1 MTATYDERNPL
12 QRAVSYY
19 AAQGFYLLPVEARS
33 KAAAIRNWQRD
44 SKILADA
51 DWLADWWQQHPT
63 ANLALPA
70 GLNGVIVLD
79 LDRHNRGRPDK
90 PDCPPDCPSNGID
103 WLAAATAEHGEGW
116 LDNVPRIQSPTGGT
130 ALFFVAPPD
139 TDFNGSAGKLAPHVD
154 TRAGNSYYLLP
165 PSIHPLGGEYRWAE
179 GAPTIS
185 MVGNGAPYLPPW
197 IFSRLVADRQRPT
210 PRLPLAAERLAR
222 DDKPTDYCPAWLLKL
237 VHEGAPAG
245 RRNDAGCVVACLLL
259 EEVRDGHARA
269 RLMQEWARSCQ
280 PPADLR
286 RAEAMLAWAEGK
298 TRYAPR
304 RLQHPPRPRYEVQTE
319 PALFNV
325 KSSSNGQSDVEQ
337 FNVKTAGNSVS
348 DVEQFN
354 VKPVSNSVSDIEQ
367 FNVKPVSNNLLEFG
381 QFNVESADNNVLG
394 VDVFD
399 VKSVGGDGVVRVCP
413 ANEKLTDVGNAHR
426 LVYLFGNRLL
436 TVPGWGWMVWRGT
449 HWQRDEHLYALY
461 LAQHTA
467 ASIFA
472 EASLVR
478 LGGSEQERK
487 EAEVRRSAIIR
498 WAYNSESK
506 GRLQAMV
513 DVAASN
519 PQIQAEVDDFDT
531 HHLLLNCTN
540 GTLDLSNGELR
551 SHRET
556 ERLTRRLPI
565 AYDPAAQ
572 CPTWL
577 AFLDTVM
584 GGNQRLIT
592 YWQRVFGYILTGYTS
607 EQCFFV
613 LYGNGRNGKTTLLDV
628 ALALAGHY
636 GRQADPETFMHKDR
650 VSGSAASPDV
660 ARLAGVRLVCTTEI
674 GQGRRLNEPL
684 TKQLTGGDPITARFL
699 HRDPFTFKPNFK
711 LFMATNY
718 KPNIRGTDEGIWRRV
733 RLIPFEVQ
741 IANPDKQMAEKLK
754 AELPGIL
761 AWAVEG
767 TRLWL
772 HDGGL
777 QDPPEVLAATATYRA
792 EMDELADFLGECV
805 LVGEG
810 LRCTYGAMKQAYFR
824 WCEESK
830 LRPLKPKEL
839 DKQLELRGYRRGKGS
854 GNVAVW
860 LGLGLLDG
868 GAGVEGD
875 LTLNPAVGA
884 DV

>member
-1 MTATYDERNPL
+1 MTIAYDDRNPL
-12 QRAVSYY
+12 QRVVGYY

-33 KAAAIRNWQRD
+33 KATAIRNWQRD
-44 SKILADA
+44 SELLADA
-51 DWLADWWQQHPT
+51 DWLADWWRQHPT

-90 PDCPPDCPSNGID
+90 PDCPLDCPSDGLD
-103 WLAAATAEHGEGW
+103 WLAAMTAEHGDNW

-185 MVGNGAPYLPPW
+185 MIGNGAPYLPPW

-210 PRLPLAAERLAR
+210 PRLSLATERLAR
-222 DDKPTDYCPAWLLKL
+222 DDKPPDYCPPWLFNL

-245 RRNDAGCVVACLLL
+245 RRNDAGCVVACLLV
-259 EEVRDGHARA
+259 EEVRDGQARA

-280 PPADLR
+280 PPAALR
-286 RAEAMLAWAEGK
+286 RAEAMLDWAEGK

-304 RLQHPPRPRYEVQTE
+304 RLQHPPRPRYEIQPA

-325 KSSSNGQSDVEQ
+325 KSASNGQSDVEQ
-337 FNVKTAGNSVS
+337 FNVKFSGNNALGVGEFNVKSAANNALVAGQSNAGAASGEQS
-348 DVEQFN
+348 EAEQFN
-354 VKPVSNSVSDIEQ
+354 VK
-367 FNVKPVSNNLLEFG
+367 
-381 QFNVESADNNVLG
+381 SA
-394 VDVFD
+394 
-399 VKSVGGDGVVRVCP
+399 SDGVVRVCP
-413 ANEKLTDVGNAHR
+413 TNEKLTDVGNAHR

-472 EASLVR
+472 EASLVATTV
-478 LGGSEQERK
+478 GEEQARK
-487 EAEVRRSAIIR
+487 EAEARRVAIIR

-519 PQIQAEVDDFDT
+519 PQVQGEVDDFDT

-551 SHRET
+551 PHREAN
-556 ERLTRRLPI
+556 RLTRCLPV
-565 AYDPAAQ
+565 AYDPTAQ

-577 AFLDTVM
+577 TFLDTVM
-584 GGNQRLIT
+584 GGNRRLVA

-607 EQCFFV
+607 EQCFFL

-650 VSGSAASPDV
+650 VNGSQASPDV

-699 HRDPFTFKPNFK
+699 HRDPFTFKPYFK
-711 LFMATNY
+711 LFMATNH

-777 QDPPEVLAATATYRA
+777 QDPPEVLAATTAYRA
-792 EMDELADFLGECV
+792 EMDELADFLGECT
-805 LVGEG
+805 LEGED
-810 LRCTYGAMKQAYFR
+810 LRCSYAAMKQAYFR
-824 WCEESK
+824 WCEGSK

-839 DKQLELRGYRRGKGS
+839 ERQLEQRGYRRGKGS

-860 LGLGLLDG
+860 LGVGLLDG
-868 GAGVEGD
+868 GEGMDD
-875 LTLNPAVGA
+875 LTLNLLGA
-884 DV
+884 GYGQRM